1 MPNRSSLMQKCE
13 IFDQL
18 SPAIVIPVSQYLQ
31 LLLKHFLLLLDRVQ
45 RDVRVLQQLVFLL
58 DLLLQ

>member
-1 MPNRSSLMQKCE
+1 MQKCE